1 MRKSIGFRTRHL
13 QNIGALLASA
23 SILHSF
29 STLRSNT
36 SPIVSDLFS
45 VSHLNN
51 HTQHDEWLYQDF
63 TLIPD
68 LYFDSREPSWSGLH
82 GRNLKGKPAAVHVV
96 LAFCVHS
103 LDWFHSAF
111 SDVNITNLT
120 VYSKCGKG
128 TEARDIFNRGNMSVD
143 ISVVRL
149 PNVGRID
156 HTIVH
161 DMLSRSQSTS
171 PETVI
176 VYIKDTFPVVH
187 QKGLETASL
196 HDMISKAAG
205 PLGFGCGL
213 QPSPQLPPSILCK
226 KDLSVL
232 ARVLRFVKNPERCIP
247 DLKTSCQQK
256 LSAWHLTSEL
266 ESFHLDGHTR
276 TDGLYSKVDDEA
288 FQTNHSFR
296 SWLKE
301 MRISLPY
308 PVSLSCYGGT
318 FAVRYEHIDK
328 ARVPLLKMHKSLS
341 RGDNILEGHFAERT
355 WAGLLSSQL
364 PPELLQRVLH
374 TSVGVLPFPH
384 MSGCLVHCA

>member
-1 MRKSIGFRTRHL
+1 MR
-13 QNIGALLASA
+13 
-23 SILHSF
+23 
-29 STLRSNT
+29 
-36 SPIVSDLFS
+36 
-45 VSHLNN
+45 
-51 HTQHDEWLYQDF
+51 
-63 TLIPD
+63 
-68 LYFDSREPSWSGLH
+68 
-82 GRNLKGKPAAVHVV
+82 GRYLKGKPAAVHVV
-96 LAFCVHS
+96 VAFCVHS

-111 SDVNITNLT
+111 AEVNLKTLT
-120 VYSKCGKG
+120 VYSKCGKRVK
-128 TEARDIFNRGNMSVD
+128 ARDIFNRGSMSVD
-143 ISVVRL
+143 VSVVHL

-161 DMLSRSQSTS
+161 DMLSRSQNTS

-196 HDMISKAAG
+196 HDMISRAAG

-213 QPSPQLPPSILCK
+213 QPSSHLPPSFFCK
-226 KDLSVL
+226 KAPLSVL
-232 ARVLRFVKNPERCIP
+232 ARVFRFSKNPKRCIP
-247 DLKTSCQQK
+247 DFKPSCQQK

-266 ESFHLDGHTR
+266 ESFRLDSHTR
-276 TDGLYSKVDDEA
+276 TDILYGKYNKVDDEDFKA
-288 FQTNHSFR
+288 NQTFR

-301 MRISLPY
+301 MRITLPY
-308 PVSLSCYGGT
+308 PVSLSCYGGS

-328 ARVPLLKMHKSLS
+328 ARVPLMKIHKSLS

-364 PPELLQRVLH
+364 PPELLRRVLH

-384 MSGCLVHCA
+384 MSGCLLHCA